1 MEIDKLKYQIE
12 ANSPYNDGWT
22 KDFYQKEINNMKSL
36 HELSL
41 YVLKWAEERGIFDN
55 GDPLAQLDKTQEELN
70 ETIEAV
76 KNDFYGSDHS
86 EIADGIGDMLVTI
99 IIAAKM
105 MDLDPTTCL
114 EQAYNEIKDRTG
126 KMVDGQ
132 FVKDV

>member
-1 MEIDKLKYQIE
+1 
-12 ANSPYNDGWT
+12 
-22 KDFYQKEINNMKSL
+22 MKSFY
-36 HELSL
+36 ELSL
-41 YVLKWAEERGIFDN
+41 YVIKWAEERGIFDD
-55 GDPLAQLDKTQEELN
+55 GDPLAQLDKTQEELD

-76 KNDFYGSDHS
+76 KNDDHA

-126 KMVDGQ
+126 KMVDGK

>member
-1 MEIDKLKYQIE
+1 
-12 ANSPYNDGWT
+12 
-22 KDFYQKEINNMKSL
+22 MKSFY
-36 HELSL
+36 ELSL
-41 YVLKWAEERGIFDN
+41 YVIKWAEERGIFND

-76 KNDFYGSDHS
+76 KNDDHA

-126 KMVDGQ
+126 EMVDGK

>member
-1 MEIDKLKYQIE
+1 
-12 ANSPYNDGWT
+12 
-22 KDFYQKEINNMKSL
+22 MKSFY
-36 HELSL
+36 ELSL
-41 YVLKWAEERGIFDN
+41 YVIKWAEERGIFDN

-76 KNDFYGSDHS
+76 KNDDHT

-126 KMVDGQ
+126 KMVDGK

>member
-1 MEIDKLKYQIE
+1 
-12 ANSPYNDGWT
+12 
-22 KDFYQKEINNMKSL
+22 MKSFY
-36 HELSL
+36 ELSL
-41 YVLKWAEERGIFDN
+41 YVIKWAEERGIFND

-76 KNDFYGSDHS
+76 KNDFHGNDHI

-126 KMVDGQ
+126 KMVDGK

>member
-1 MEIDKLKYQIE
+1 
-12 ANSPYNDGWT
+12 
-22 KDFYQKEINNMKSL
+22 MKSFY
-36 HELSL
+36 ELSL
-41 YVLKWAEERGIFDN
+41 YVIKWAEERGIFND

-76 KNDFYGSDHS
+76 KNDDHA

-105 MDLDPTTCL
+105 MELDPTTCL

-126 KMVDGQ
+126 KMVDGK

>member
-1 MEIDKLKYQIE
+1 
-12 ANSPYNDGWT
+12 
-22 KDFYQKEINNMKSL
+22 MKSFY
-36 HELSL
+36 ELSL
-41 YVLKWAEERGIFDN
+41 YVIKWAEERGIFDN

-76 KNDFYGSDHS
+76 KNDDHA

-126 KMVDGQ
+126 KMVDGK

>member
-1 MEIDKLKYQIE
+1 
-12 ANSPYNDGWT
+12 
-22 KDFYQKEINNMKSL
+22 MKSFY
-36 HELSL
+36 ELSL
-41 YVLKWAEERGIFDN
+41 YVIKWAEERGIFND

-76 KNDFYGSDHS
+76 KNDDPA

-126 KMVDGQ
+126 KMVDGK

>member
-1 MEIDKLKYQIE
+1 
-12 ANSPYNDGWT
+12 
-22 KDFYQKEINNMKSL
+22 MKSFY
-36 HELSL
+36 ELSL
-41 YVLKWAEERGIFDN
+41 YVIKWAEERGIFDD
-55 GDPLAQLDKTQEELN
+55 GDPLAQLDKTQEELD

-76 KNDFYGSDHS
+76 KNDDHA

-114 EQAYNEIKDRTG
+114 EQAYTEIKDRTG
-126 KMVDGQ
+126 KMVDGK

>member
-1 MEIDKLKYQIE
+1 
-12 ANSPYNDGWT
+12 
-22 KDFYQKEINNMKSL
+22 MKSFY
-36 HELSL
+36 ELSL
-41 YVLKWAEERGIFDN
+41 YVIKWAEERGIFND
-55 GDPLAQLDKTQEELN
+55 GDPLAQLDKTQEELD

-76 KNDFYGSDHS
+76 KNDDHA

-126 KMVDGQ
+126 KMVDGK

>member
-1 MEIDKLKYQIE
+1 
-12 ANSPYNDGWT
+12 
-22 KDFYQKEINNMKSL
+22 MKSFY
-36 HELSL
+36 ELSL
-41 YVLKWAEERGIFDN
+41 YVIKWAEERGIFND
-55 GDPLAQLDKTQEELN
+55 GDPLAQLDKTQEELD

-76 KNDFYGSDHS
+76 KNDDHA

-114 EQAYNEIKDRTG
+114 EQAYDEIKDRTG
-126 KMVDGQ
+126 KMVDGK

>member
-1 MEIDKLKYQIE
+1 
-12 ANSPYNDGWT
+12 
-22 KDFYQKEINNMKSL
+22 MKSFY
-36 HELSL
+36 ELSL
-41 YVLKWAEERGIFDN
+41 YVIKWAEERGIFN
-55 GDPLAQLDKTQEELN
+55 EADPLAQLDKTQEELN

-76 KNDFYGSDHS
+76 KNDDHA
-86 EIADGIGDMLVTI
+86 EIADGIGEMLVTI

-126 KMVDGQ
+126 KMVDGK

>member
-1 MEIDKLKYQIE
+1 
-12 ANSPYNDGWT
+12 
-22 KDFYQKEINNMKSL
+22 MKSFY
-36 HELSL
+36 ELSL
-41 YVLKWAEERGIFDN
+41 YVIGWAEERGIFHE
-55 GDPLAQLDKTQEELN
+55 GDPLAQLDKTQEELD

-76 KNDFYGSDHS
+76 KNDFHGNDHA

-126 KMVDGQ
+126 KMVDGK

>member
-1 MEIDKLKYQIE
+1 
-12 ANSPYNDGWT
+12 
-22 KDFYQKEINNMKSL
+22 MKSFY
-36 HELSL
+36 ELSL
-41 YVLKWAEERGIFDN
+41 YVIKWAEERGIFND

-76 KNDFYGSDHS
+76 ENDDHA

-126 KMVDGQ
+126 KMVDGK

>member
-1 MEIDKLKYQIE
+1 
-12 ANSPYNDGWT
+12 
-22 KDFYQKEINNMKSL
+22 MKSFY
-36 HELSL
+36 ELSL
-41 YVLKWAEERGIFDN
+41 YVIKWAEERGIFDD

-76 KNDFYGSDHS
+76 KNDDHA

-126 KMVDGQ
+126 KMVDGK

>member
-1 MEIDKLKYQIE
+1 
-12 ANSPYNDGWT
+12 
-22 KDFYQKEINNMKSL
+22 MKSFY
-36 HELSL
+36 ELSL

-70 ETIEAV
+70 ETIQAV
-76 KNDFYGSDHS
+76 KTTCPQKHS

-105 MDLDPTTCL
+105 MDLDPTTCC

-126 KMVDGQ
+126 KMVDGK